1 MQEIH
6 VPRFSIVVP
15 AYNAEATLADTLDAI
30 LAQTVGDWECI
41 VVDDGSADGT
51 MTTTRDY
58 TRRDSRFKLLTQSNQ
73 GTAGAYNTGVR
84 SASASLIVLCSADD
98 LLLPD
103 HLRIMDDLVRRHP
116 ECGIF
121 SSNGDYL
128 FETGRRDRVYSGH
141 EWELERSLSLEEVL
155 AVCFFS
161 VGATYRKSVFDLVG
175 GYRVGVYGEDYDFW
189 LRAMAAGVKHRY
201 TPYLL
206 SLHRISSVQKSA
218 SILRVYDSNIEAYRN
233 LVHGGWV
240 RTGQVSL
247 VESAIFARRRLKKRV
262 RRQLLLH
269 EIADRTRECLNHVV
283 GQSAAEGTMR
293 VLAKAY
299 GRLRAWM
306 DRRWD

>member
-1 MQEIH
+1 M
-6 VPRFSIVVP
+6 PRFSIVVP
-15 AYNAEATLADTLDAI
+15 AYNAESTLPDTLDAI
-30 LAQTVGDWECI
+30 MAQTFSDWECV

-58 TRRDSRFKLLTQSNQ
+58 TRRDSRFRLLTQTNQ

-103 HLRIMDDLVRRHP
+103 HLRIIDDLVGRHP
-116 ECGIF
+116 DCGIY

-128 FETGRRDRVYSGH
+128 FETGRRDRVYGGR

-161 VGATYRKSVFDLVG
+161 VGATYRRSVFDLVG

-201 TPYLL
+201 TPHVL

-218 SILRVYDSNIEAYRN
+218 SILRVYDSNIEAYKN

-240 RTGQVSL
+240 RTGQLSL
-247 VESAIFARRRLKKRV
+247 VESAIIARRRLKKRV
-262 RRQLLLH
+262 RRQLLLQ
-269 EIADRTRECLNHVV
+269 EIADRARECLNHVV
-283 GQSAAEGTMR
+283 GRRAADRTMR
-293 VLAKAY
+293 VLAEAY
-299 GRLRAWM
+299 RRLRAWM
-306 DRRWD
+306 DRRCD